1 MHLIPNTKYIC
12 DLKCTKYWIPNIFK
26 VGDRGQYQCVAGN
39 EGEESQAAASLMLGG
54 EGHIIMILGQFE
66 FLYNCTPEG
75 TTSHKSIWGLFL
87 RWLISW
93 HIPDVPPDLHYK
105 FSQQT
110 LREGGW
116 ATLCITLQ
124 DIRIHNTDE
133 RLIVRKVKGPF
144 SGPSLSLKCVASGNP
159 PPTISWFLDGQVISV
174 TDTRQSFTRLNTFV
188 DRWGGEGGG

>member
-1 MHLIPNTKYIC
+1 MFYTTGHLREPLLIN
-12 DLKCTKYWIPNIFK
+12 
-26 VGDRGQYQCVAGN
+26 
-39 EGEESQAAASLMLGG
+39 
-54 EGHIIMILGQFE
+54 
-66 FLYNCTPEG
+66 
-75 TTSHKSIWGLFL
+75 LFL

-133 RLIVRKVKGPF
+133 RLIVWKVKGPF

-174 TDTRQSFTRLNTFV
+174 TDPRQSFTRLNTFV
-188 DRWGGEGGG
+188 DRWDTRERLLTHCNFAIVEGQIESLVFSMCSEYTHQSHLPVHIILSECWINEAANLKCIGFKLKWKASSCSVGVSP